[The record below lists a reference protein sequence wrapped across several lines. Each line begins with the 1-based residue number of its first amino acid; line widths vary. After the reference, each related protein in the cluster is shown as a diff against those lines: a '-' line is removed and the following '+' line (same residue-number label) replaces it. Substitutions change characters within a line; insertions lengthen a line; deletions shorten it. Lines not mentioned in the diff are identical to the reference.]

1 MNFLKNSPKV
11 SIIIVVYNSEK
22 YIDCAIQS
30 IKKQKYK
37 NWELVIVNDCSNDL
51 TKEIIK
57 KYKSKKIRI
66 INLKKNI
73 GAYRA
78 TDLAFK
84 KITGKY
90 VAILDSDDYSH
101 SERIIKQ
108 VTELE
113 KNPKIGLVLTKYKCI
128 NIENKIIKNIEKEK
142 SISYKNFNRLFPCIN
157 LACNS
162 SAMFRKEFIKE
173 LNFYNKD
180 FFYSYDYNF
189 FLKIFKVS
197 KIKFIN
203 KFYTFYRIH
212 RNQRTNILKKKI
224 IFKENL
230 YNLRWSLSNNLINRD
245 NFLIFLKNY
254 FNNFFK
260 YLIS

>member
-11 SIIIVVYNSEK
+11 SIIIVAYNSEK

-90 VAILDSDDYSH
+90 VAIL
-101 SERIIKQ
+101 
-108 VTELE
+108 EL
-113 KNPKIGLVLTKYKCI
+113 
-128 NIENKIIKNIEKEK
+128 
-142 SISYKNFNRLFPCIN
+142 R
-157 LACNS
+157 
-162 SAMFRKEFIKE
+162 
-173 LNFYNKD
+173 
-180 FFYSYDYNF
+180 
-189 FLKIFKVS
+189 
-197 KIKFIN
+197 
-203 KFYTFYRIH
+203 
-212 RNQRTNILKKKI
+212 
-224 IFKENL
+224 
-230 YNLRWSLSNNLINRD
+230 
-245 NFLIFLKNY
+245 
-254 FNNFFK
+254 
-260 YLIS
+260 

>member
-1 MNFLKNSPKV
+1 MSFLKNSPKV

-30 IKKQKYK
+30 IKKQEYK

-101 SERIIKQ
+101 SERILKQ
-108 VTELE
+108 VAELE

-128 NIENKIIKNIEKEK
+128 DIENKIIKNIQKEK
-142 SISYKNFNRLFPCIN
+142 SISNNNFNRLFPCIN

-180 FFYSYDYNF
+180 IFYSYDYNF

-212 RNQRTNILKKKI
+212 SNQRTNVIKKKI
-224 IFKENL
+224 IIKEKL
-230 YNLRWSLSNNLINRD
+230 YYLKWSVKNSLINRY
-245 NFLIFLKNY
+245 NIFIFLKS
-254 FNNFFK
+254 NFKNIFL